1 MRASAFLLTLT
12 FASLVAAA
20 PVPPPQ
26 AREAAQLVEKLG
38 SDDFREREAATK
50 RLEELGAL
58 ALDELRGACKSENP
72 EIADRAKDLVR
83 KIERRLA
90 SDQLLTPTQVELDVK
105 NTALDDV
112 LAALSK
118 QAGYEVVVGGLKSE
132 DVAARK
138 ITVATAGKV
147 PFWTAVQK
155 ICDAADLQVANVGGF
170 IAPGAMPYHS
180 RSHKRP
186 GGKLRVAENLELAV
200 VLESRGGAKNKPMS
214 VHGAVLV
221 EAFPLPKEVIPFV
234 TSGTTLQVWPE
245 PRLVWQSVTHVG
257 GAKAVDRDGRKLLP
271 APATP
276 PSSQVLAY
284 NRPLGT
290 KPIYTPM
297 NQAYLTFK
305 SPEAGASE
313 LTGTIYGMVRSA
325 PEPVATITLAQK
337 PAGAVTGA
345 AGVEMTASTR
355 TDANGKKFVDVK
367 LIFSPT
373 AVDAVRPSDPLP
385 GEKLDAT
392 GSNRSVLGV
401 RVTDADGAAF
411 ALAVANQQSGFD
423 RNGRRVI
430 IVQLTLELILAKD
443 GPTTPAK
450 VIFWGTIAKP
460 VEVPFVLKD
469 VPFK

>member
-1 MRASAFLLTLT
+1 MRTSAFLLTLT

-20 PVPPPQ
+20 PVPLPS

-38 SDDFREREAATK
+38 SDDFQEREAATK
-50 RLEELGAL
+50 RLDELGAL
-58 ALDELRGACKSENP
+58 ALDALRAACKSENP

-83 KIERRLA
+83 KIERRIA
-90 SDQLLTPTQVELDVK
+90 SELILTPTLVELDVK
-105 NTALDDV
+105 DTPLDDV

-118 QAGYEVVVGGLKSE
+118 QTGYEVVVGGLKPE

-155 ICDAADLQVANVGGF
+155 ICDAAELQVANVGGF

-186 GGKLRVAENLELAV
+186 GGKLRVAENLEIAV
-200 VLESRGGAKNKPMS
+200 VLESRGGAKKKPMS

-221 EAFPLPKEVIPFV
+221 EAFPLPKEVVPFV
-234 TSGTTLQVWPE
+234 ASGTTLQVWPE
-245 PRLVWQSVTHVG
+245 PRLVWHAVTHV
-257 GAKAVDRDGRKLLP
+257 KSTKTVDRDGRKLLP
-271 APATP
+271 ATTTP
-276 PSSQVLAY
+276 PLSQALAY
-284 NRPLGT
+284 GRTPGG
-290 KPIYTPM
+290 KSIYSPM

-305 SPEAGASE
+305 SPGSGASE
-313 LTGTIYGMVRSA
+313 LAGAIHGLVRSG
-325 PEPVATITLAQK
+325 PEPLATIALNQK
-337 PAGAVTGA
+337 PAGLVTGS
-345 AGVEMTASTR
+345 AGVQMSASTR

-367 LIFSPT
+367 VIFSPA

-401 RVTDADGAAF
+401 RVTDPDGAAF
-411 ALAVANQQSGFD
+411 GLSVVNQQSGFD
-423 RNGRRVI
+423 RNGRRTI
-430 IVQLTLELILAKD
+430 IVQMTLELILAKD
-443 GPTTPAK
+443 GPTTPAQ
-450 VIFWGTIAKP
+450 VIFWGTTLKP
-460 VEVPFVLKD
+460 VEVPFALKD